1 MSQINDTTSTN
12 TTAPTRLQGL
22 KSELTILRDRLSEEA
37 LVEPNDKTDRI
48 QKQIKEIK
56 AEIQALE

>member
-12 TTAPTRLQGL
+12 ATAPTRLQGL

>member
-37 LVEPNDKTDRI
+37 LVEPNDETDRI